1 MKRANIAGFI
11 VLVMV
16 FATPLLAQVEVPRVS
31 PKAAVMQTVGLTEIE
46 IVYSR
51 PGVKER
57 QIWGELVPWGEL
69 WRTGANEA
77 TTIEFSHD
85 VSVEGVPVP
94 AGKYALFTI
103 PGEEAWTVILNSD
116 WDQPGTSRYDEEKN
130 VATIAVAPESGPWQE
145 WMAFHFPDLSDDSA
159 TIELAWKETRIPFQI
174 EVDTQSIVMEEIREE
189 LAELGRWVDPYRA
202 ASYAYSEGLVNDEAL
217 VWIDR
222 SILLQ
227 ETWWNLSLKARMLA
241 EIGEKDRAIEVAER
255 ALEVAGAMENPP
267 NTASL
272 EEEMAEWK

>member
-130 VATIAVAPESGPWQE
+130 VATIAVSPESGPWQE

-255 ALEVAGAMENPP
+255 ALEVAEAMENPP